1 MKDWLIDGVVLGVLA
16 GILSAA
22 FLDWWAE
29 REERARLPVGLS
41 SIELWN
47 GSGWIASWPRMRR
60 GRRVIGRV
68 SDEA

>member
-29 REERARLPVGLS
+29 REERAREAERQRLDR
-41 SIELWN
+41 IMAAN
-47 GSGWIASWPRMRR
+47 APRAA
-60 GRRVIGRV
+60 GDWQSLG
-68 SDEA
+68 